1 MHWCFSD
8 QRTCWVA
15 GTGPHWKGAG
25 SQTVEGFEEQLEL
38 SDVRVEVLGSHLR
51 AGNWKVTCL
60 RETDSLAGWR
70 MNPKD
75 R

>member
-1 MHWCFSD
+1 M
-8 QRTCWVA
+8 
-15 GTGPHWKGAG
+15 G

-51 AGNWKVTCL
+51 AGDWKVTCL
-60 RETDSLAGWR
+60 REMDSLAGWR

-75 R
+75 RW